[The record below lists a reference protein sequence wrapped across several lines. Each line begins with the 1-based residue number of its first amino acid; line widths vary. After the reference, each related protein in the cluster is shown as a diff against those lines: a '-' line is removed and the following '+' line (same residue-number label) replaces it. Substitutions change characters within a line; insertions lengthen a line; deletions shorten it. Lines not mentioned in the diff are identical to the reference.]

1 MSIVK
6 LSDATEF
13 HVVHPHQD
21 CRGWPVV
28 DALGRARGVVA
39 DLLVDTTNERVTA
52 LRLATGDD
60 LAVEAVALRDKTVVV
75 YEGTLTDA
83 PGALPLAPID
93 PTAAPAAVPFTP
105 VDPSVSAPP
114 WAPEPILLGRKA

>member
-39 DLLVDTTNERVTA
+39 DLLVDTTNDRVTA

-60 LAVEAVALRDKTVVV
+60 LAVESVALRDGRVVV
-75 YEGTLTDA
+75 YEGDVA
-83 PGALPLAPID
+83 GSPGALPLAPID
-93 PTAAPAAVPFTP
+93 PMAPPAAVPFTP
-105 VDPSVSAPP
+105 VDPSVTAPP
-114 WAPEPILLGRKA
+114 WAPDPIVLGRKA